1 MTAREEQKEQRR
13 KIILTKALELFV
25 KRGYSDTKIGDIAKA
40 ADMSV
45 GLMFHYFESKEQLY
59 EELVK
64 IGAEGTNAPLKMNF
78 DNPLEYFR
86 GFLDALFSYA
96 KEQPWVFYM
105 FVLMAQARRSEGIPA
120 HIREIALSVN
130 QIEQSAGMI
139 RAGQQ
144 YGYFREGDPYA
155 LSFAFW
161 SSVQGIMEQL
171 AVSPEMLENG
181 RLPQTDWIVDIIR
194 GAKS

>member
-1 MTAREEQKEQRR
+1 MSTRDEQKEQRR
-13 KIILTKALELFV
+13 RFIISKALELFAR
-25 KRGYSDTKIGDIAKA
+25 KGYSDTKIGDIAKA

-59 EELVK
+59 EELVRM
-64 IGAEGTNAPLKMNF
+64 GAEGTNIPLGMNF
-78 DNPLEYFR
+78 ENPLDYFS
-86 GFLDALFSYA
+86 GFLSMLFQYA

-105 FVLMAQARRSEGIPA
+105 FVLMSQARRSDGIPQ
-120 HIREIALSVN
+120 HIKEIAMGVD
-130 QIEQSAGMI
+130 QVEQSAEI
-139 RAGQQ
+139 IAAGQK

-171 AVSPEMLENG
+171 AVSPKLIEEDQ
-181 RLPQTDWIVDIIR
+181 LPETDWIIDIIR
-194 GAKS
+194 GTK

>member
-1 MTAREEQKEQRR
+1 
-13 KIILTKALELFV
+13 
-25 KRGYSDTKIGDIAKA
+25 
-40 ADMSV
+40 
-45 GLMFHYFESKEQLY
+45 
-59 EELVK
+59 
-64 IGAEGTNAPLKMNF
+64 MNF

-130 QIEQSAGMI
+130 QVEQSAGVI

-144 YGYFREGDPYA
+144 SGYFREGDPYA

-181 RLPQTDWIVDIIR
+181 QMPQTDWIIDIIR
-194 GAKS
+194 GAKV

>member
-1 MTAREEQKEQRR
+1 MSARDEQKEQRR
-13 KIILTKALELFV
+13 QLIISKALELFA
-25 KRGYSDTKIGDIAKA
+25 KKGYSDTKIGDIAKA

-59 EELVK
+59 GELVK
-64 IGAEGTNAPLKMNF
+64 MGAEGTNIPQKMDF
-78 DNPLEYFR
+78 ENPLDFFK

-105 FVLMAQARRSEGIPA
+105 FVLMSQARRSDGIPQ
-120 HIREIALSVN
+120 HIREIALSVS
-130 QIEQSAGMI
+130 QVEQSAEI
-139 RAGQQ
+139 IKAGQQ

-155 LSFAFW
+155 LSFTFW
-161 SSVQGIMEQL
+161 SSVQGIMERL

-181 RLPQTDWIVDIIR
+181 QFPETDWIIDIIR
-194 GAKS
+194 GAK

>member
-1 MTAREEQKEQRR
+1 MSSRDEQKEQRR
-13 KIILTKALELFV
+13 QLIISKALELFA
-25 KRGYSDTKIGDIAKA
+25 KKGYSDTKIGDIAKA

-64 IGAEGTNAPLKMNF
+64 MGAEGTNIPQEMNF
-78 DNPLEYFR
+78 ENPLDFFK

-105 FVLMAQARRSEGIPA
+105 FVLMSQARRSEGIPQ
-120 HIREIALSVN
+120 HIRDIALSVS
-130 QIEQSAGMI
+130 QVEQSAEI
-139 RAGQQ
+139 IKAGQQ

-155 LSFAFW
+155 LSFTFW

-171 AVSPEMLENG
+171 AVSPEMLENWQ
-181 RLPQTDWIVDIIR
+181 LPETDWIMSIIR
-194 GAKS
+194 GAK

>member
-1 MTAREEQKEQRR
+1 MSTRDEQKEQRR
-13 KIILTKALELFV
+13 QLIISKALELFAR
-25 KRGYSDTKIGDIAKA
+25 KGYSDTKIGDIAKA

-59 EELVK
+59 EELVRM
-64 IGAEGTNAPLKMNF
+64 GAEGTKIPLDMNF
-78 DNPLEYFR
+78 EDPLDYFS
-86 GFLDALFSYA
+86 GFLKILFQYA

-105 FVLMAQARRSEGIPA
+105 FVLMSQARRSDGIPQ
-120 HIREIALSVN
+120 HIKEIAMSVD
-130 QIEQSAGMI
+130 QVEQSAEI
-139 RAGQQ
+139 IAAGQK

-171 AVSPEMLENG
+171 AVSPEMIENNQ
-181 RLPQTDWIVDIIR
+181 LPETDWIIDIIR
-194 GAKS
+194 GAK